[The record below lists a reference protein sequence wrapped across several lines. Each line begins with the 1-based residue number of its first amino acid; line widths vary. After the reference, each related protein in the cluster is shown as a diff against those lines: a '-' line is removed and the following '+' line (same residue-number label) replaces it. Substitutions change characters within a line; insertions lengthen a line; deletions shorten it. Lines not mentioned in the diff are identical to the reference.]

1 MSSSLLSFGIHYDT
15 GGLKMINLNAFIL
28 SLKSTWTRRLYQKDN
43 KWQNIFMSFI
53 LISSIIVDQTIYKKY
68 SQNSKKYFLE
78 RCFVIMGKG
87 NRKGTKV

>member
-1 MSSSLLSFGIHYDT
+1 
-15 GGLKMINLNAFIL
+15 MIKLNAFIL
-28 SLKSTWTRRLYQKDN
+28 NLKSTWTRRLYQKDN

-78 RCFVIMGKG
+78 RRFVIMGKG
-87 NRKGTKV
+87 NRKGTKF